1 MQLRVQLLLLSLF
14 VFFWALWVG
23 LAGRSVQSYEKWSF
37 FSAFSRLGQFPE
49 VFGQVKEFLIL
60 ELGEIIRVLHLVAC
74 PMDFNLLCDL
84 GQQREVLKRMKND
97 YF

>member
-1 MQLRVQLLLLSLF
+1 MQLRVQLLLLLLF
-14 VFFWALWVG
+14 FLALWVR

-37 FSAFSRLGQFPE
+37 FSVFSRLGQFLQ

-60 ELGEIIRVLHLVAC
+60 GLGEIIRVLHLVGC
-74 PMDFNLLCDL
+74 PMDFDLLCDL